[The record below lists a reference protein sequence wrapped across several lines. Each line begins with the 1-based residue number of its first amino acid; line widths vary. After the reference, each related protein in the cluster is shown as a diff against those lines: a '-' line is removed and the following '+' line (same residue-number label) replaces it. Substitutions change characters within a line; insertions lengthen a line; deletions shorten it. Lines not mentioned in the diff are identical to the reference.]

1 MAINPYNPSEE
12 QLYIAAVKARK
23 GLLIGG
29 VLRHESAPLD
39 TWQDAVEWSNIVI
52 ETNKEDGREPMY
64 DGIRSITREED

>member
-29 VLRHESAPLD
+29 VLRHESAPFD
-39 TWQDAVEWSNIVI
+39 TWQDAVAWTATVI
-52 ETNKEDGREPMY
+52 EINKEASREPMY
-64 DGIRSITREED
+64 DGIRSITRKVG